1 MSERKE
7 HFPNRTR
14 NRGLEHVSVL
24 IRDSMQD
31 AAASQGFA
39 TSLILTGWTEIAGP
53 SIAEFT
59 APVRISYGRDGKG
72 ATLVLKVFG
81 PRAQEVSMSVP
92 RLIERINAS
101 YGYRAIDSIKIT
113 QVGANPNA
121 SAGPTR
127 QPLRRRKPEAGE
139 LNRVESS
146 IGDIKD
152 EQLRRMLLE
161 LGRSLLGRPA

>member
-1 MSERKE
+1 MSERRE
-7 HFPNRTR
+7 HFPNRAR

-31 AAASQGFA
+31 AAARQGFA
-39 TSLILTGWTEIAGP
+39 TSMILTGWTEIAGA
-53 SIAEFT
+53 SIAGIT

-92 RLIERINAS
+92 RLIERINS
-101 YGYRAIDSIKIT
+101 SCGYRAVDSIRIT
-113 QVGANPNA
+113 QVGRNPNESANPA
-121 SAGPTR
+121 RRAP
-127 QPLRRRKPEAGE
+127 RRRRPETGD

-146 IGDIKD
+146 VGDIKD

-161 LGRSLLGRPA
+161 LGRSLLGKPA

>member
-7 HFPNRTR
+7 HFPNRIR
-14 NRGLEHVSVL
+14 NRGLEHVSIL

-31 AAASQGFA
+31 AAARQGFA
-39 TSLILTGWTEIAGP
+39 TSLVLTGWTEIAGP
-53 SIAEFT
+53 SIAGIT

-72 ATLVLKVFG
+72 AALVLKVFG

-101 YGYRAIDSIKIT
+101 CGYRAIDTIRIT
-113 QVGANPNA
+113 QVGRNPNA
-121 SAGPTR
+121 SADPDR
-127 QPLRRRKPEAGE
+127 QPRPTRKPEAGE
-139 LNRVESS
+139 LNRVETAV
-146 IGDIKD
+146 GDIKD

-161 LGRSLLGRPA
+161 LGRSLLSKPA